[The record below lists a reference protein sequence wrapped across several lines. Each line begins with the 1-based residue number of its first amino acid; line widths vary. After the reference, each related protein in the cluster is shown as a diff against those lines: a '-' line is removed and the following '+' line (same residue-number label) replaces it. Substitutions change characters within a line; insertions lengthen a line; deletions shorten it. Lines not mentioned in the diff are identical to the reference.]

1 MILKATLSTPGFLP
15 SQKLSED
22 GACLSCS
29 GDVTLSFHGCVFAPL
44 IFFFCLSFPAGGS
57 VHIALSCQ
65 STLHD
70 RKITWGKC
78 NLQLSSGQQY

>member
-44 IFFFCLSFPAGGS
+44 IFFS
-57 VHIALSCQ
+57 VFLF
-65 STLHD
+65 
-70 RKITWGKC
+70 
-78 NLQLSSGQQY
+78 QLVEACI